1 MMTVSPIILL
11 VEDDGP
17 LRQSLAQWLSL
28 NELTVLQA
36 FNGGD
41 ALRIMAEKPVD
52 VVLSDVR
59 MRGMDGLELLAAI
72 RRQWPDVPV
81 VLLSGHGDVPM
92 AVSAIQA
99 GAFNFLTKPYVPEQ
113 LIGTLNN
120 AIQQFRLWRRVQV
133 LERQDDAEALLQSTI
148 IGEDASIVALRRL
161 VTDLSKYP
169 LDILILGETGT
180 GKEVVARALHDCD
193 SRRDGAFV
201 AINCAAVPADIL
213 ESELFGHDAGA
224 FTGAAAS
231 RVGKFEF
238 AHKGTIFLDE
248 IESMPLAAQAKL
260 LRVLQERQLTR
271 LGSNKVITIDVK
283 VISATK
289 FDLAE
294 RAQQGLFRDDLY
306 YRLMGAE
313 ISIPPLR
320 ERGNDAAL
328 LFKRFA
334 EAMAE
339 RMRRPVPQ
347 LSVADT
353 SAVLSH
359 AWPGNVRQ
367 LKLLAERFALG
378 LPWIAANTPAG
389 SGNIPSPARPLGEQL
404 AEFER
409 SLIEDALSRCGG
421 ATREAAELLQIP
433 HRTLN
438 EKISRLGLRRPKDT

>member
-1 MMTVSPIILL
+1 MATASPTVLL
-11 VEDDGP
+11 VEDDAP
-17 LRQSLAQWLSL
+17 LRQSLAQWLTL
-28 NELTVLQA
+28 NGFEVLQA
-36 FNGGD
+36 TNGNA
-41 ALRIMAEKPVD
+41 ALSMMADKALD

-59 MRGMDGLELLAAI
+59 MGGMDGLELLSAI
-72 RRQWPDVPV
+72 RKKWSDLPV

-120 AIQQFRLWRRVQV
+120 AVQQFRLKRRVEL
-133 LERQDDAEALLQSTI
+133 LEQHDDVGRFLHSTI
-148 IGEDASIVALRRL
+148 LGEDAAIAALRRL
-161 VTDLSKYP
+161 VADLSSYP
-169 LDILILGETGT
+169 LDVLILGETGT
-180 GKEVVARALHDCD
+180 GKEVVARALHDC
-193 SRRDGAFV
+193 SERKAAAFV
-201 AINCAAVPADIL
+201 AINCAAVPADIF

-224 FTGAAAS
+224 FTGASAP

-260 LRVLQERQLTR
+260 LRVLQERQITR
-271 LGSNKVITIDVK
+271 LGSNKVIALDVR

-294 RAQQGLFRDDLY
+294 LAREGKFREDLY

-313 ISIPPLR
+313 IAIPPLR
-320 ERGNDAAL
+320 ARGNDAVL
-328 LFKRFA
+328 LFERFA
-334 EAMAE
+334 AAMAN
-339 RMRRPVPQ
+339 RMGRPTPQ
-347 LSVADT
+347 LSSVDVTAI
-353 SAVLSH
+353 LNY

-378 LPWIAANTPAG
+378 LPWIVDGTAQPAG
-389 SGNIPSPARPLGEQL
+389 NAPSPARPLGEQL

-409 SLIEDALSRCGG
+409 SVIEDALSRCRG
-421 ATREAAELLQIP
+421 AAREAAELLQIP

-438 EKISRLGLRRPKDT
+438 EKISRLGLRRP

>member
-1 MMTVSPIILL
+1 MTAPSPTVLL
-11 VEDDGP
+11 VEDDAP
-17 LRQSLAQWLSL
+17 LRQSLAQWLTL
-28 NELTVLQA
+28 NGFEVLQA
-36 FNGGD
+36 TNGNA
-41 ALRIMAEKPVD
+41 ALGMMAGKALD

-59 MRGMDGLELLAAI
+59 MGGMDGLELLSAI
-72 RRQWPDVPV
+72 RKKWPDLPV

-120 AIQQFRLWRRVQV
+120 AVQQFRLKRRVRM
-133 LERQDDAEALLQSTI
+133 LERHDDVERFLNATI
-148 IGEDASIVALRRL
+148 IGEDGSIAALRRL
-161 VTDLSKYP
+161 VADLSRYP
-169 LDILILGETGT
+169 LDVLILGETGT
-180 GKEVVARALHDCD
+180 GKEVVARALHEASD
-193 SRRDGAFV
+193 RKAATFV
-201 AINCAAVPADIL
+201 AINCAAVPADIF

-224 FTGAAAS
+224 FTGASAP

-260 LRVLQERQLTR
+260 LRVLQERQVTR
-271 LGSNKVITIDVK
+271 RGSNKVTAIDVR
-283 VISATK
+283 VVSATK

-294 RAQQGLFRDDLY
+294 LAREGKFREDLY

-313 ISIPPLR
+313 IAIPPLR
-320 ERGNDAAL
+320 ERGNDAVL
-328 LFKRFA
+328 LFERFA
-334 EAMAE
+334 AAMAH
-339 RMRRPVPQ
+339 RMGRPTPQ
-347 LSVADT
+347 LSQAD
-353 SAVLSH
+353 AAAILNH

-378 LPWIAANTPAG
+378 LPWIAAGSTRPAG
-389 SGNIPSPARPLGEQL
+389 NPPAPAQPLGERL
-404 AEFER
+404 ADFER
-409 SLIEDALSRCGG
+409 SLIEDALARCRG

-438 EKISRLGLRRPKDT
+438 EKISRLGLRRP

>member
-1 MMTVSPIILL
+1 MTAASPTVLL
-11 VEDDGP
+11 VEDDAP
-17 LRQSLAQWLSL
+17 LRQSLAQWLTL
-28 NELTVLQA
+28 NGFEVLQA
-36 FNGGD
+36 TNGD
-41 ALRIMAEKPVD
+41 AALGMMAGKALD

-59 MRGMDGLELLAAI
+59 MAGMDGLELLSAI
-72 RRQWPDVPV
+72 RKTWPDLPV

-120 AIQQFRLWRRVQV
+120 AVQQFRLKRRVQM
-133 LERQDDAEALLQSTI
+133 LERHDDVERFLSSAI
-148 IGEDASIVALRRL
+148 VGEDGSIAALRRL
-161 VTDLSKYP
+161 VSDLSRYP
-169 LDILILGETGT
+169 LDVLILGETGT
-180 GKEVVARALHDCD
+180 GKEVVARALHETSD
-193 SRRDGAFV
+193 RKTAAFV
-201 AINCAAVPADIL
+201 AINCAAVPADIF
-213 ESELFGHDAGA
+213 ESELFGHEAGA
-224 FTGAAAS
+224 FTGASAP

-260 LRVLQERQLTR
+260 LRVLQERQVTR
-271 LGSNKVITIDVK
+271 LGSNKVVGIDVR
-283 VISATK
+283 VVSATK

-294 RAQQGLFRDDLY
+294 LAREGKFREDLY

-313 ISIPPLR
+313 IAIPPLR
-320 ERGNDAAL
+320 ERGNDAVL
-328 LFKRFA
+328 LFERFA
-334 EAMAE
+334 AAMAD
-339 RMRRPVPQ
+339 RMRRPTPR
-347 LSVADT
+347 LSQAD
-353 SAVLSH
+353 AAAILNH

-378 LPWIAANTPAG
+378 LPWIATGSTTTAG
-389 SGNIPSPARPLGEQL
+389 NVPTSAQPLGERL

-409 SLIEDALSRCGG
+409 SLIEDALARCRG

-438 EKISRLGLRRPKDT
+438 EKINRLGLRRP